1 MISLIIC
8 SRTPKLPQSLVE
20 NVANTIGCP
29 YEWVV
34 IDNSENRYSIFEAYN
49 LGIKKSKG
57 DYWCFMHDD
66 ILLHTLGWG
75 EVLFD
80 VFKSDESIG
89 LIGIAGAKVK
99 TKMPSAWWD
108 CGVQCKRMHLKQ
120 HFKSG
125 EIRDWNIGNQIAP
138 LEEVVAI
145 DGVFMVARKDER
157 IRFLESLKGF
167 HNYDLNLSFEY
178 LQKGYKIMVTNLIY
192 LEHFSIGKL
201 DTAWYESTVTLHNK
215 YRSLLPLSVIESFN
229 FKPLEFKNGSR
240 FLQRSWEHKMYVQA
254 FVLWLRLFLLK
265 PVSKFHFQFFKKIVS

>member
-20 NVANTIGCP
+20 NVVNTIGCA

-108 CGVQCKRMHLKQ
+108 CEDQYKRMHLKQ

-125 EIRDWNIGNQIAP
+125 EIRDWNIGNQTSP

-178 LQKGYKIMVTNLIY
+178 LQKGYKVMVTNLIY
-192 LEHFSIGKL
+192 LEHFSNGIL
-201 DTAWYESTVTLHNK
+201 NASWYESTVALHNK
-215 YRSLLPLSVIESFN
+215 YHSFLPLSVIESFS
-229 FKPLEFKNGSR
+229 FKKLEFMNGSQ
-240 FLQRSWEHKMYVQA
+240 FLNGLWEHKMHKQA
-254 FVLWLRLFLLK
+254 FRLWMRLFVLK
-265 PVSKFHFQFFKKIVS
+265 PFTKFHFQFFKKIVS